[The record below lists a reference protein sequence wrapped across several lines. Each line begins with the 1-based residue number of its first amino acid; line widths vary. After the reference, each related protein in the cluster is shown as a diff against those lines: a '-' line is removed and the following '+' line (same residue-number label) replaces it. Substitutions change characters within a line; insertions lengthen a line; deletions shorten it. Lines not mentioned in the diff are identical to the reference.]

1 MPRRTTRPPPVD
13 LAALSPWAPELAETF
28 AALAS
33 DVALVLDEQGMIVK
47 VAQHATQP
55 LLAPDWVGKAW
66 VDTVTIECRIK
77 VDQMLGDV
85 AASGIAR
92 RRELNHPQADGT
104 SAAVAYTAVRLGE
117 NGATLAVGH
126 DLRAQAEMQQRF
138 VQAQQALEQS
148 YWKMQQDQAVAAHP
162 GAGVDAANSAV
173 GGADRERLGL
183 ASAHPK
189 PQAADDPS
197 RALLRA
203 LDGLQER
210 IGQDALPGL
219 LRDAKRLIEQH
230 FLQQALARTG
240 SEAALARELG
250 ISTRTL
256 ARRKGQ
262 GSGTKAPRH

>member
-1 MPRRTTRPPPVD
+1 MPRRVARPPPVD

-33 DVALVLDEQGMIVK
+33 DVALVLDEGGVIVK
-47 VAQHATQP
+47 VAQHSTQP

-66 VDTVTIECRIK
+66 VDTVTVESRVK
-77 VDQMLGDV
+77 VDQMLSDV
-85 AASGIAR
+85 AHSGIAR
-92 RRELNHPQADGT
+92 RRQLNHPQSDG
-104 SAAVAYTAVRLGE
+104 SSVAVAYTAVRLGE

-138 VQAQQALEQS
+138 VLAQQALEQS
-148 YWKMQQDQAVAAHP
+148 YWRSQQELAAASGGNASNGQTS
-162 GAGVDAANSAV
+162 GAA
-173 GGADRERLGL
+173 RERLGM
-183 ASAHPK
+183 AEAHPETR
-189 PQAADDPS
+189 ASDNPS
-197 RALLRA
+197 RALSRA

-210 IGQDALPGL
+210 IGQEALPGL

-262 GSGTKAPRH
+262 TGGADKARRH

>member
-33 DVALVLDEQGMIVK
+33 DVALVLDEQGVIVK

-66 VDTVTIECRIK
+66 VDTVTVECRIK
-77 VDQMLGDV
+77 VDQMLSDV

-92 RRELNHPQADGT
+92 RRELNHPQTDG
-104 SAAVAYTAVRLGE
+104 SAAAVAYTAVRLGE

-126 DLRAQAEMQQRF
+126 DLRAQVEMQQRF

-148 YWKMQQDQAVAAHP
+148 YWKDQQAPAA
-162 GAGVDAANSAV
+162 ATKADSDRLVLVSAQ
-173 GGADRERLGL
+173 
-183 ASAHPK
+183 PK
-189 PQAADDPS
+189 PPVADDPS

-250 ISTRTL
+250 ISKRTL

-262 GSGTKAPRH
+262 GVGAKAPRH

>member
-1 MPRRTTRPPPVD
+1 MPRRISRPPPVD

-33 DVALVLDEQGMIVK
+33 DVALVLDEQGVIVK

-66 VDTVTIECRIK
+66 VETVTVESRVK
-77 VDQMLGDV
+77 VDQMLSDV
-85 AASGIAR
+85 ANSGIAR
-92 RRELNHPQADGT
+92 QRQLNHPQDDG
-104 SAAVAYTAVRLGE
+104 SSVAVAYTAVRLGE

-148 YWKMQQDQAVAAHP
+148 YWKSQQELAAAA
-162 GAGVDAANSAV
+162 GASAANGVTGS
-173 GGADRERLGL
+173 ADRERLGL
-183 ASAHPK
+183 AVAHPK
-189 PQAADDPS
+189 PQSTDNPS
-197 RALLRA
+197 RALVRA

-210 IGQDALPGL
+210 IGQEALPGL

-250 ISTRTL
+250 ISTRAL
-256 ARRKGQ
+256 ARRKRQAGYVD
-262 GSGTKAPRH
+262 KPPRH

>member
-1 MPRRTTRPPPVD
+1 
-13 LAALSPWAPELAETF
+13 
-28 AALAS
+28 
-33 DVALVLDEQGMIVK
+33 
-47 VAQHATQP
+47 
-55 LLAPDWVGKAW
+55 
-66 VDTVTIECRIK
+66 
-77 VDQMLGDV
+77 
-85 AASGIAR
+85 
-92 RRELNHPQADGT
+92 
-104 SAAVAYTAVRLGE
+104 VAYTAVRLGQ

-148 YWKMQQDQAVAAHP
+148 YWKSQQEPAVTVNASAAD
-162 GAGVDAANSAV
+162 GAANNAV
-173 GGADRERLGL
+173 GRAERERLGL
-183 ASAHPK
+183 ASAHPN
-189 PQAADDPS
+189 PQPSDDPS

-262 GSGTKAPRH
+262 NGAAKAPRH

>member
-1 MPRRTTRPPPVD
+1 MPRRTARTPPVD

-33 DVALVLDEQGMIVK
+33 DVALVLDGQGVIVK

-66 VDTVTIECRIK
+66 VDTVTVECRVK
-77 VDQMLGDV
+77 VDQMLSDV
-85 AASGIAR
+85 ANSGIAR
-92 RRELNHPQADGT
+92 RRELNHPQTDGT

-117 NGATLAVGH
+117 HGATLAVGH
-126 DLRAQAEMQQRF
+126 DLRAQAAMQQRF

-148 YWKMQQDQAVAAHP
+148 YWKTQQEPAAAANATAAS
-162 GAGVDAANSAV
+162 GAANSAV
-173 GGADRERLGL
+173 GRAERERLGL
-183 ASAHPK
+183 ASAHPN
-189 PQAADDPS
+189 PQPADDPS

-262 GSGTKAPRH
+262 GGAAKPPRH

>member
-1 MPRRTTRPPPVD
+1 MPRRAARPPPVD

-33 DVALVLDEQGMIVK
+33 DVALVLDEQGVIVK

-66 VDTVTIECRIK
+66 VDTVTVECRVK
-77 VDQMLGDV
+77 VDQMLSDV
-85 AASGIAR
+85 ANSGIAR
-92 RRELNHPQADGT
+92 RRELNHPQIDGS

-148 YWKMQQDQAVAAHP
+148 YWKAQQEPAAATD
-162 GAGVDAANSAV
+162 AGSAANNDV
-173 GGADRERLGL
+173 GNADRERLGL
-183 ASAHPK
+183 APTHPN
-189 PQAADDPS
+189 PQSTDDPS

-256 ARRKGQ
+256 ARRKGLG
-262 GSGTKAPRH
+262 GSADKPRRH